1 VSRPSGRAG
10 RVLAPAL
17 VVLFFVAAFL
27 AVAAG
32 RSAGTHRVAAADESG
47 VVSLSPTGSDANAC
61 TAAQPC
67 RTLARGYE
75 VAAPGQVVEL
85 QSGTYSGDQIV
96 SGATK
101 SGAKPIV
108 FRPAKGAAPVID
120 GEIRVRSLAHLEFQR
135 LSFFDFYLEQG
146 SRDITFRNSTMR
158 YFFVRSSTN
167 VRLLGGSVGP
177 SDDATSPTIGAAGQS
192 APPSRTVMIDGVRFH
207 DITRARNPSGHV
219 ECLFIQESISVT
231 IRRSRFEH
239 CDVMDLYVN
248 DIVGGPVPRAV
259 TLENNFFDRPTDG
272 GFYAIDFAWNPGDVD
287 QDHVVRYN
295 SIDGSLRFAPGTYRN
310 VQVYGNIGDLNNCTS
325 GVSFSYN
332 VWSDRTC
339 GAHDVRAAH
348 GFVDTSTF
356 DLRLAKR
363 AAAVDHGDPKRFPRT
378 DIFGH
383 KRPRG
388 RAPDAGAVESR

>member
-1 VSRPSGRAG
+1 VSRSSRRLG
-10 RVLAPAL
+10 RVIVPAL
-17 VVLFFVAAFL
+17 VFVFFAAALL

-32 RSAGTHRVAAADESG
+32 KSAGTHRGGAVGHSG
-47 VVSLSPTGSDANAC
+47 IVSLSPTGSDTNDC
-61 TAAQPC
+61 TTAGPC
-67 RTLARGYE
+67 RTLARGYA

-85 QSGTYSGDQIV
+85 QGGTYSGDQIV
-96 SGATK
+96 SGAPK
-101 SGAKPIV
+101 SGTKPIV
-108 FRPAKGAAPVID
+108 FRPAKGAAPTIG

-135 LSFFDFYLEQG
+135 LSLFDFYLEQG

-158 YFFVRSSTN
+158 FFFIRSSTN

-177 SDDATSPTIGAAGQS
+177 SDDATSPTIGAASHS
-192 APPSRTVMIDGVRFH
+192 APPSQNILIDAVRFH
-207 DITRARNPSGHV
+207 DITRTRDPSGHV
-219 ECLFIQESISVT
+219 ECLFVQESVSVT

-248 DIVGGPVPRAV
+248 DIVGGQVPRGV
-259 TLENNFFDRPTDG
+259 TLENDFFGPPTG
-272 GFYAIDFAWNPGDVD
+272 GGYYAINFNWNPGDVD
-287 QDHVVRYN
+287 QDHVIRYN
-295 SIDGSLRFAPGTYRN
+295 SIDGSLRLTPGTYRN

-332 VWSDRTC
+332 VWRDRRC
-339 GAHDVRAAH
+339 GAHDVRAGH
-348 GFVDTSTF
+348 GFVDTDSL
-356 DLRLAKR
+356 DLRLAKG
-363 AAAVDHGDPKRFPRT
+363 AAALDRGDPKRFPRT